1 MRGNDEAAVRE
12 LITRQVAGWNAGNP
26 AAYADV
32 FTPDA
37 DYVTFLGAHH
47 RGRDAIASSY
57 APLFAK
63 LLRGSRLD
71 VDVTGLRFLTPD
83 VALIH
88 SRATVTKRS
97 QRRSGRSRVN
107 TSVAVRTGDGWL
119 LASSQNTTRSRLAER
134 LIGALVS
141 RHGKAGASHA

>member
-1 MRGNDEAAVRE
+1 MSGNDEAAIRE
-12 LITRQVAGWNAGNP
+12 LVARQVSGWNAGSP
-26 AAYADV
+26 VAYAEV
-32 FTPDA
+32 FAPDA

-47 RGRDAIASSY
+47 HGRDAIASSY

-88 SRATVTKRS
+88 SRATVTRRT
-97 QRRSGRSRVN
+97 QRRSGRARVN
-107 TSVAVRTGDGWL
+107 ISVAVRTDDGWL
-119 LASSQNTTRSRLAER
+119 LASSQNTTRRRLAER
-134 LIGALVS
+134 LIGTLVS